1 MAAVGDG
8 TLAKGDVITVTVTL
22 TAADGKYFAA
32 RPVVGYDETVCE
44 NWTEVWEN
52 ETLTITFDITLT
64 DTTSAN
70 T

>member
-1 MAAVGDG
+1 MSKLAAGE
-8 TLAKGDVITVTVTL
+8 VINITIEI
-22 TAADGKYFAA
+22 TAAEDYYFAG
-32 RPVVGYDETVCE
+32 RPVVDYDETVCK

-52 ETLTITFDITLT
+52 GTLTITFDITLT